1 MLIWRWALTCHQTRL
16 NHNYLKSF
24 YIKACDKMEITE
36 FINLPVYTSKGRYV
50 GEVRDVLIDI
60 EEKKIDKL
68 ILTDTNKE
76 FVEGGM
82 DVAVPYRWVSAV
94 GDIIILSY
102 FPERVEIR
110 EETEE
115 EEEEEGG
122 KK

>member
-1 MLIWRWALTCHQTRL
+1 
-16 NHNYLKSF
+16 
-24 YIKACDKMEITE
+24 MEITE
-36 FINLPVYTSKGRYV
+36 FINLPVYTSRGRYV
-50 GEVRDVLIDI
+50 GEIRDVLIDI

-110 EETEE
+110 RETEEE

>member
-1 MLIWRWALTCHQTRL
+1 
-16 NHNYLKSF
+16 
-24 YIKACDKMEITE
+24 MEVTG
-36 FINLPVYTSKGRYV
+36 FINLPVYTNRGKYV

-60 EEKKIDKL
+60 EERKIDKL
-68 ILTDTNKE
+68 ILTETNKE
-76 FVEGGM
+76 FVEGGV

-102 FPERVEIR
+102 FPERVEMQV
-110 EETEE
+110 EE